1 MPSNFEKPLQTA
13 GRTRKKSIFA
23 RKSSETTVSKPDTG
37 GVVILDYSRT
47 RKKKRSIENNQFP
60 SNDSFPDAHSY
71 STGDQNTDEEQ
82 GELAAYKNL
91 NKRSVLRRQCSD
103 TN

>member
-47 RKKKRSIENNQFP
+47 RKKRGALKIISFHQMIPFLMLTVTLQEIKILTRSRVSLPLI
-60 SNDSFPDAHSY
+60 
-71 STGDQNTDEEQ
+71 
-82 GELAAYKNL
+82 
-91 NKRSVLRRQCSD
+91 RI
-103 TN
+103 